1 MTILGP
7 PGSGVL
13 HRTTFSRSNSEPG
26 SGTEAGTKGREP
38 SVLSAEQRCLP
49 GCLKCTERKA
59 PICSVISGVE
69 A

>member
-13 HRTTFSRSNSEPG
+13 HRTAFSRSNSEPG

-49 GCLKCTERKA
+49 GCL
-59 PICSVISGVE
+59 
-69 A
+69 